1 MSSSV
6 PESARHAE
14 RLGHGSAG
22 ASMQLASQIWR
33 VSSLL
38 TKRMSASAEVADLQL
53 GEAEVLMATR
63 VRGDAATTPGDLRTQ
78 LNLTSAGITKR
89 IDMVEARRLIERRP
103 NPDDR
108 RSVTLHL
115 TPAGEELAD
124 EVIKAVATAI
134 EDVTAT
140 ALTDVELADTN
151 RMMAKLGDVLDAE

>member
-1 MSSSV
+1 
-6 PESARHAE
+6 
-14 RLGHGSAG
+14 
-22 ASMQLASQIWR
+22 MQLASQIWR

-63 VRGDAATTPGDLRTQ
+63 VRGDAATTPGDLRAQ

-89 IDMVEARRLIERRP
+89 IDMVEARGLIERRP

-140 ALTDVELADTN
+140 ALTGVELADTN
-151 RMMAKLGDVLDAE
+151 RMMAKLGDVLDAG

>member
-1 MSSSV
+1 
-6 PESARHAE
+6 
-14 RLGHGSAG
+14 
-22 ASMQLASQIWR
+22 MQLASQIWR

-89 IDMVEARRLIERRP
+89 IDMVEARGLIERRP

-115 TPAGEELAD
+115 TSAGEELAD

-151 RMMAKLGDVLDAE
+151 RMMAKLGDVLDAG